1 MEKMLREI
9 VKHLGVCEIEKNG
22 VWMPLN
28 NDYINKNFDVKTP
41 NKIKFEKDLDFGKM
55 GEFWVDNLLSNGT
68 IEVKTERDIWFSTG
82 NIAIEIRGRDGRL
95 SGISITEA
103 TTWIHLLSLN
113 GQIEGGFI
121 FKVSDLKERIKQ
133 LHESGDARLTKGG
146 DDNATQMVLLP
157 IDKLFKD

>member
-1 MEKMLREI
+1 MEEMLQKI
-9 VKHLGVCEIEKNG
+9 VDAFGECEILDKG

-28 NDYINKNFDVKTP
+28 DDYINKNFDVKIP
-41 NKIKFEKDLDFGKM
+41 NKIKFEHDLDFGKV
-55 GEFWVDNLLSNGT
+55 GEKWVDSLLSNGT
-68 IEVKTERDIWFSTG
+68 IEVKTERDIWFKTG

-103 TTWIHLLSLN
+103 TTWIHLLSIN

-133 LHESGDARLTKGG
+133 LHESGDAKIAMGG

-157 IDKLFKD
+157 ISKLFKD

>member
-1 MEKMLREI
+1 MGKMLKTI
-9 VKHLGVCEIEKNG
+9 VDTFGECEIYKKG

-28 NDYINKNFDVKTP
+28 DDYMNKNFDVKTP

-68 IEVKTERDIWFSTG
+68 IEVKTERDIWFTTG
-82 NIAIEIRGRDGRL
+82 NIAIEIRGRNGRL
-95 SGISITEA
+95 SGISTTEA

-113 GQIEGGFI
+113 GEIEGGFI
-121 FKVSDLKERIKQ
+121 FKVSDLKERIKE
-133 LHESGDARLTKGG
+133 LHESGQTKIVMGG
-146 DDNATQMVLLP
+146 DDNASQMVLLP